1 VASLSDPELR
11 VSEVETDYYQIETSP
26 FWRNKWWTARKLDT
40 RGWYITNNR
49 GTVIK
54 ETSVLGRRIIKAIE
68 EFCNALPR
76 T

>member
-1 VASLSDPELR
+1 MSLSDPVLV
-11 VSEVETDYYQIETSP
+11 VSEIETDYYQIDTSP
-26 FWRNKWWTARKLDT
+26 AWRNKWWTARKLAS
-40 RGWYITNNR
+40 GWYITNNR

-54 ETSVLGRRIIKAIE
+54 QTSLLGRQIIKAIE